1 MLVMGRTLTQGYW
14 ISLARD
20 LNTEFILFDR
30 EGHLITSS
38 FPELEKS
45 LELDEVVLNDDDIFW
60 FEDEINSLRYKL
72 MVFPLTNFYNET
84 FCLSGPGQR
93 GDSHL

>member
-1 MLVMGRTLTQGYW
+1 M
-14 ISLARD
+14 
-20 LNTEFILFDR
+20 
-30 EGHLITSS
+30 ITSS

-84 FCLSGPGQR
+84 FAHLALAKEETAIYNTAR
-93 GDSHL
+93 GIMNSVLYMLW